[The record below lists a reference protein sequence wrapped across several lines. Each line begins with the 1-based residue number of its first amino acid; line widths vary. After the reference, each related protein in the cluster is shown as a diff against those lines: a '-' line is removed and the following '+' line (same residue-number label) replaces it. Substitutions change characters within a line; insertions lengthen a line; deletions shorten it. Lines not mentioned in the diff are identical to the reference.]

1 MENIKLENG
10 VEIEYDNGRIIVT
23 TTDNLTSEIR
33 FTNNGNTARTF
44 LERDNNKG
52 LLHKVKIY
60 KTNSFTV
67 K

>member
-33 FTNNGNTARTF
+33 FTNNGNTARTY
-44 LERDNNKG
+44 LERDKNKG

-60 KTNSFTV
+60 K
-67 K
+67 